1 MPNSGIINHSPAV
14 ETSIPN
20 TNSILATVDE
30 EDIENMEHPWT
41 TVSYKKSR
49 KERPTNANSEATT
62 AVTRKQN
69 KTRRY
74 LNERQRKI
82 NMGYTLNYNNSGTAY
97 KNYYDYLN
105 YVVLRKHIKKEIVGP
120 EQLKQFQMKLVSF
133 FRDGYN
139 RYFNDST
146 EPASD
151 DVILDFINKQL
162 IDHRIIVSGG
172 FVLKNLGYIKSDKE
186 SSSVDID
193 MYIPGTT
200 SLSTYVLFGKLF
212 NANIDETKNNGTA
225 TNDTSIMN
233 RFVKD
238 FYDVK
243 NARKWQIKGIRSV
256 TKFKRGIK
264 DTPSYGEMD
273 FVRAYRTKTDKHPL
287 RTPEQIVNDFDLTFC
302 ENWYDGRNIYI
313 THKKAILKEEPGF
326 LKSTYLFS
334 YLLGKNKMSVNRVK
348 KYIQRGFRIIFV
360 DPTKQVD
367 NTKYPYKIMEIKY
380 IPETDTLVHV
390 NIRDSADR
398 YIFET
403 KRDPQRFTKGQ
414 GRYFSSLAPKA
425 HSNYIY
431 YSRFTNI
438 PVVRNT
444 SVNFFK
450 QFNE

>member
-1 MPNSGIINHSPAV
+1 MPNSI
-14 ETSIPN
+14 ETLIPN
-20 TNSILATVDE
+20 THSILATIDE
-30 EDIENMEHPWT
+30 EDVENPWT
-41 TVSYKKSR
+41 TVSYRKSR
-49 KERPTNANSEATT
+49 KERVNHPNSELIESTAT
-62 AVTRKQN
+62 ARKMN

-82 NMGYTLNYNNSGTAY
+82 NMGYTLNYNNSGIKY
-97 KNYYDYLN
+97 RNYYDYLN
-105 YVVLRKHIKKEIVGP
+105 YVVLRKHIKKETVGP
-120 EQLKQFQMKLVSF
+120 EQLKQFQTKLVSF

-139 RYFNDST
+139 KYFNESN

-162 IDHRIIVSGG
+162 IEHGIIISGG

-186 SSSVDID
+186 ASSVDID
-193 MYIPGTT
+193 MYIPGNTP
-200 SLSTYVLFGKLF
+200 LSTYVLFGKLF
-212 NANIDETKNNGTA
+212 NANIDETTNNGTA
-225 TNDTSIMN
+225 TNDKSIMN

-243 NARKWQIKGIRSV
+243 NARKWQLKGIRSV

-273 FVRAYRTKTDKHPL
+273 FVRAYSTKTDKHPL

-302 ENWYDGRNIYI
+302 ENWYDGKNVYI

-334 YLLGKNKMSVNRVK
+334 YLLGKNRMSVSRVK

-360 DPTKQVD
+360 DPTRQVD
-367 NTKYPYKIMEIKY
+367 SKNPYKIMEIKY
-380 IPETDTLVHV
+380 IPETDTLIHV
-390 NIRDSADR
+390 NIRDSSDR
-398 YIFET
+398 YVFET
-403 KRDPQRFTKGQ
+403 KRDPQRFTKAQ
-414 GRYFSSLAPKA
+414 GRYFSSLAPKS
-425 HSNYIY
+425 HSNYLY

-438 PVVRNT
+438 PVVKNT
-444 SVNFFK
+444 STNFFK
-450 QFNE
+450 QFNEG

>member
-1 MPNSGIINHSPAV
+1 MPNSGIINRSLTA
-14 ETSIPN
+14 ERSIPN

-30 EDIENMEHPWT
+30 EDIDNIEHPWT

-49 KERPTNANSEATT
+49 KERPTNANSEATI
-62 AVTRKQN
+62 AATRKQN

-151 DVILDFINKQL
+151 DVILEFINKQL
-162 IDHRIIVSGG
+162 IDHVIIVSGG

-200 SLSTYVLFGKLF
+200 PLSTYVLFGKLF

-243 NARKWQIKGIRSV
+243 NARKWQIKGIRS
-256 TKFKRGIK
+256 
-264 DTPSYGEMD
+264 
-273 FVRAYRTKTDKHPL
+273 L
-287 RTPEQIVNDFDLTFC
+287 RE
-302 ENWYDGRNIYI
+302 
-313 THKKAILKEEPGF
+313 
-326 LKSTYLFS
+326 
-334 YLLGKNKMSVNRVK
+334 
-348 KYIQRGFRIIFV
+348 
-360 DPTKQVD
+360 
-367 NTKYPYKIMEIKY
+367 
-380 IPETDTLVHV
+380 LV
-390 NIRDSADR
+390 
-398 YIFET
+398 
-403 KRDPQRFTKGQ
+403 
-414 GRYFSSLAPKA
+414 
-425 HSNYIY
+425 
-431 YSRFTNI
+431 
-438 PVVRNT
+438 
-444 SVNFFK
+444 
-450 QFNE
+450 